1 SGDIHCLISVT
12 ELGQGTETIIGQIVA
27 DRLGVDRARVKV
39 ITGDTE
45 VTPHGGA
52 TWACRGA
59 GIGGETALQAA
70 NKLKSNVLS
79 VASAILQQQPDRLDL
94 RIGWIVDA
102 ATAQQRIEL
111 AEIARIAFFRSDT

>member
-1 SGDIHCLISVT
+1 MISVT
-12 ELGQGTETIIGQIVA
+12 EQGQGTEAIISQIVA
-27 DRLGVDRARVKV
+27 DQLGLAQEHVKV

-70 NKLKSNVLS
+70 RVLKANILEIAALVLQEQP
-79 VASAILQQQPDRLDL
+79 SALDVD
-94 RIGWIVDA
+94 GGEIVDA
-102 ATAQQRIEL
+102 TTR
-111 AEIARIAFFRSDT
+111 